1 MKTKDNETF
10 WFYTLLLISI
20 LTSSLVFKTIYF
32 IYEIGL
38 SPHKKYILLSSFGLS
53 LIILSLLI
61 LKRSKLNFIIV
72 GIFYTLIDLLIYAD
86 IVYERYYDSILH
98 IELFAQANQLGNI
111 TDSILSL
118 MNISDI
124 IYWLDLPL
132 FLIGLFIYNKKID
145 GKKRPTLFSVV
156 LSLGLTILIFTSF
169 YPLNESY
176 SDQYMVALTGFV
188 PAHIY
193 TTSKTIHMNIIDS
206 KFNKDHSEIIKEIR
220 SRAEK
225 NLELQKSS
233 PLFGKY
239 KGKNLIIVQAE
250 SLNTFP
256 IGMKINGQEI
266 TPNINKL
273 IEVSYYFPNA
283 YLQIGRG
290 NTSDAEFVANNS
302 LYPMSSKG
310 IYTEYPKN
318 DFLSLATILK
328 EEGYTTSATHGYL
341 PDFWNRMEAY
351 PNQGFQEFYY
361 INHPAINREKIIGMG
376 VSDESMFIQMIPF
389 YKKDQPFYNF
399 FVTLTNHRP
408 FVLPEELQYL
418 ELPEEF
424 QNTNTGNYLQ
434 SVHLF
439 DHALGKFIKHLK
451 DEKIWE
457 ETIFILYGDHYGLLP
472 KDEQELK
479 KLLGITFDEKT
490 RFNIPLIIHLPNQD
504 KGVINEVITS
514 QMDIYPTVTMLLGI
528 NRPLIQMGVP
538 LNIKHEGFAG
548 FAYETTRYTFYSD
561 RYDYIAS
568 HDGQFESGTCI
579 DNITN
584 KATDVYACKKI
595 YDKLVRDIEISE
607 FLLKNNLIKEI
618 FKK

>member
-1 MKTKDNETF
+1 
-10 WFYTLLLISI
+10 
-20 LTSSLVFKTIYF
+20 
-32 IYEIGL
+32 
-38 SPHKKYILLSSFGLS
+38 
-53 LIILSLLI
+53 
-61 LKRSKLNFIIV
+61 
-72 GIFYTLIDLLIYAD
+72 
-86 IVYERYYDSILH
+86 
-98 IELFAQANQLGNI
+98 
-111 TDSILSL
+111 
-118 MNISDI
+118 
-124 IYWLDLPL
+124 
-132 FLIGLFIYNKKID
+132 
-145 GKKRPTLFSVV
+145 
-156 LSLGLTILIFTSF
+156 
-169 YPLNESY
+169 
-176 SDQYMVALTGFV
+176 
-188 PAHIY
+188 
-193 TTSKTIHMNIIDS
+193 
-206 KFNKDHSEIIKEIR
+206 
-220 SRAEK
+220 
-225 NLELQKSS
+225 
-233 PLFGKY
+233 
-239 KGKNLIIVQAE
+239 
-250 SLNTFP
+250 
-256 IGMKINGQEI
+256 
-266 TPNINKL
+266 
-273 IEVSYYFPNA
+273 
-283 YLQIGRG
+283 
-290 NTSDAEFVANNS
+290 
-302 LYPMSSKG
+302 MSSKG

-538 LNIKHEGFAG
+538 LNMKHEGFAG

-607 FLLKNNLIKEI
+607 FLLKNNLIKEV